1 MSKLNNSER
10 QCHHPLCAG
19 IRRKHIQS
27 LWPVSDA
34 RMITPALEWALT
46 KHSCGSHLV
55 MCCSCCGAALGSGEV
70 TQNVWGNPSYF
81 LSRTGYCKAQA
92 KVTRRQNKALESR
105 IPIGNYIY
113 WSL

>member
-46 KHSCGSHLV
+46 K
-55 MCCSCCGAALGSGEV
+55 
-70 TQNVWGNPSYF
+70 QNVWGNPSYF

-105 IPIGNYIY
+105 IPLGNYIGHFR
-113 WSL
+113 LC

>member
-34 RMITPALEWALT
+34 RMTPRLWSGPQQNILVAVIL
-46 KHSCGSHLV
+46 SC
-55 MCCSCCGAALGSGEV
+55 AALGAAQL
-70 TQNVWGNPSYF
+70 TQNVWGNPNILF
-81 LSRTGYCKAQA
+81 IR
-92 KVTRRQNKALESR
+92 N
-105 IPIGNYIY
+105 
-113 WSL
+113 